1 MLECQKRV
9 RALLIGYRGAY
20 NGVKNVDII
29 VKHYAIRIHMVFSIF
44 EADYDAK
51 NMGGI

>member
-1 MLECQKRV
+1 MSEKTKSLV
-9 RALLIGYRGAY
+9 NRAWGAY